1 MKLKKK
7 NRQLSYI
14 SGFISIV
21 TSYSSW
27 KILYTDFCDW
37 LIFLQIMVYKNWKLI
52 LLKWLSKIDY
62 RIVFLCLYV
71 RKQFHDRLL
80 HHSRKKA
87 YILFSMT
94 WYKIMLSIWYP
105 VIRIIDCNS
114 TEHHESIIFSVFII
128 LSWMLN
134 HSWFFQIWIPLLYL
148 ITFYTLLNFRPKSEI
163 KNR

>member
-1 MKLKKK
+1 MRTKL
-7 NRQLSYI
+7 S
-14 SGFISIV
+14 
-21 TSYSSW
+21 
-27 KILYTDFCDW
+27 YTDFCNW

-128 LSWMLN
+128 SKLN
-134 HSWFFQIWIPLLYL
+134 VESLL
-148 ITFYTLLNFRPKSEI
+148 IFPDLNTAFVFDHILHFAEL
-163 KNR
+163 